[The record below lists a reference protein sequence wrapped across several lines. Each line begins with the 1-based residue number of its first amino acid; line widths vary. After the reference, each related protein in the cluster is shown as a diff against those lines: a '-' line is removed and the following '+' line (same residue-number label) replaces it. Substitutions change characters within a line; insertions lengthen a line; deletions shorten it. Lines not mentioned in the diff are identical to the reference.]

1 MVGLPC
7 KGKMKPSTTALL
19 LSSSSGRAAD
29 VLSDNTDF

>member
-7 KGKMKPSTTALL
+7 KGKMKSSTTALL
-19 LSSSSGRAAD
+19 LSSSSGRAV